1 MKQAGVWLCGLL
13 LIVSQ
18 QNALADTK
26 AMQIICPPMVREGI
40 TQLAASFTKQT
51 GIPVT
56 VKVSPMGK
64 IVEDIKAGPADIVLL
79 PTGLMETLAK
89 DGGVGTPEK
98 LGRMEI
104 ALAVRPGA
112 PHPDIS
118 TVDKLAAALRSAKTV
133 AYTQPGPPRFSME
146 AGMIDQILH
155 RPEFS
160 GVQLMTTTTRS
171 GVDALATGDA
181 DMAVQATSAFLSRKD
196 VELVGSLPP
205 ELAAH
210 IDFEVAVSRDAAD
223 TKAASDFVRYVTRP
237 EAAWSKFGL
246 KR

>member
-1 MKQAGVWLCGLL
+1 MPMRNFSAAAL
-13 LIVSQ
+13 LIAWL
-18 QNALADTK
+18 ALTPD
-26 AMQIICPPMVREGI
+26 AMALEVICPPMMRAGL
-40 TQLAASFTKQT
+40 TDFATSFTKQT
-51 GIPVT
+51 GTPVT

-64 IVEDIKAGPADIVLL
+64 IVEDIKAGPADVILL
-79 PTGLMETLAK
+79 PAGMMASLTQGQ
-89 DGGVGTPEK
+89 K

-118 TVDKLAAALRSAKTV
+118 TVDKMAAALRNARTV

-155 RPEFS
+155 RPEFA
-160 GVQLMTTTTRS
+160 GVRLMTTTTRS

-210 IDFEVAVSRDAAD
+210 IDFEVAVSPGAAD
-223 TKAASDFVRYVTRP
+223 AKAAADFVRYVTRP
-237 EAAWSKFGL
+237 EAGWTTFGL

>member
-1 MKQAGVWLCGLL
+1 MMRAGLTDF
-13 LIVSQ
+13 
-18 QNALADTK
+18 AT
-26 AMQIICPPMVREGI
+26 
-40 TQLAASFTKQT
+40 SFTKQT

-64 IVEDIKAGPADIVLL
+64 IVDDIKAGPADVVLL
-79 PTGLMETLAK
+79 PAGLMESLTK
-89 DGGVGTPEK
+89 DRATRQKV
-98 LGRMEI
+98 GRMEI

-118 TVDKLAAALRSAKTV
+118 TVDRLAAALKSAKAV

-155 RPEFS
+155 RPEFA
-160 GVQLMTTTTRS
+160 GVHLMTTTTSS
-171 GVDALATGDA
+171 GVDALAKGDA

-205 ELAAH
+205 ELVAH
-210 IDFEVAVSRDAAD
+210 IDFEVAVSPGAAD
-223 TKAASDFVRYVTRP
+223 AKAAADFVRYVTRP
-237 EAAWSKFGL
+237 EAAWNTFGL
-246 KR
+246 QR

>member
-1 MKQAGVWLCGLL
+1 MPMRNFSAAALLTAWL
-13 LIVSQ
+13 
-18 QNALADTK
+18 ALTPD
-26 AMQIICPPMVREGI
+26 AMALEVICPPMMRAGL
-40 TQLAASFTKQT
+40 TDFATSFTKQT
-51 GIPVT
+51 GTPVT

-64 IVEDIKAGPADIVLL
+64 IVEDIKAGPADVILL
-79 PTGLMETLAK
+79 PAGMMASLTQGQ
-89 DGGVGTPEK
+89 K

-118 TVDKLAAALRSAKTV
+118 TVDKMAAALRNARTV

-155 RPEFS
+155 RPEFA
-160 GVQLMTTTTRS
+160 GVRLMTTTTRS

-210 IDFEVAVSRDAAD
+210 IDFEVAVSPGAAD
-223 TKAASDFVRYVTRP
+223 AKAASDFVRYVTRP
-237 EAAWSKFGL
+237 EAGWTTFGL

>member
-1 MKQAGVWLCGLL
+1 MKQAGVWLCSLM
-13 LIVSQ
+13 LIGSL
-18 QNALADTK
+18 QNARADAGT
-26 AMQIICPPMVREGI
+26 IDVICPPMLRAGVADFA
-40 TQLAASFTKQT
+40 TSFTKQT

-64 IVEDIKAGPADIVLL
+64 IVDDIKAGPADVVLL
-79 PTGLMETLAK
+79 PDGLMTSLAK
-89 DGGVGTPEK
+89 GQK

-118 TVDKLAAALRSAKTV
+118 TVEKMAAALKSAKAV

-155 RPEFS
+155 RPEFA
-160 GVQLMTTTTRS
+160 GVRLMTTTTRS

-210 IDFEVAVSRDAAD
+210 IDFEVAVAPLATDA
-223 TKAASDFVRYVTRP
+223 KAAADFVRYVTRP
-237 EAAWSKFGL
+237 EAGWNTFGL

>member
-1 MKQAGVWLCGLL
+1 MRRAVALLTAWL
-13 LIVSQ
+13 
-18 QNALADTK
+18 ALAAN
-26 AMQIICPPMVREGI
+26 AMALEVICPPMLRAG
-40 TQLAASFTKQT
+40 LADSATSFTKQT

-64 IVEDIKAGPADIVLL
+64 IVDDIKAGPADVILL
-79 PTGLMETLAK
+79 PAGLMQSLAK
-89 DGGVGTPEK
+89 GQK

-118 TVDKLAAALRSAKTV
+118 TVDKMAAAMKRSGTV

-146 AGMIDQILH
+146 AEMIDQILH
-155 RPEFS
+155 RPEFA
-160 GVQLMTTTTRS
+160 GVRLMTTTTRS

-196 VELVGSLPP
+196 VELVGPLPP

-210 IDFEVAVSRDAAD
+210 IDFEVAVAPLAAD
-223 TKAASDFVRYVTRP
+223 AKAASDFVRYVTRP
-237 EAAWSKFGL
+237 EAGWSKFGL

>member
-1 MKQAGVWLCGLL
+1 MRSFSAALL
-13 LIVSQ
+13 AASLAIPA
-18 QNALADTK
+18 NATALDVIT
-26 AMQIICPPMVREGI
+26 PPMMRAGI
-40 TQLAASFTKQT
+40 SDFATSFTKQT
-51 GIPVT
+51 GIPVM

-64 IVEDIKAGPADIVLL
+64 IMADIKTGPADVVLL
-79 PTGLMETLAK
+79 PAGLMQSVAK
-89 DGGVGTPEK
+89 GQS

-118 TVDKLAAALRSAKTV
+118 TAEKMAGAMKNAKAV

-146 AGMIDQILH
+146 AEMIDRILH
-155 RPEFS
+155 RPEFN
-160 GVQLMTTTTRS
+160 GVKLMTTTTRS

-196 VELVGSLPP
+196 VELVGPLPP
-205 ELAAH
+205 ELKAH
-210 IDFEVAVSRDAAD
+210 IDFEVAVMPNTADA
-223 TKAASDFVRYVTRP
+223 KAAADFVRHVSGP
-237 EAAWSKFGL
+237 EAGWSKFGL

>member
-1 MKQAGVWLCGLL
+1 M
-13 LIVSQ
+13 
-18 QNALADTK
+18 ALE
-26 AMQIICPPMVREGI
+26 IITPPMMREGI
-40 TQLAASFTKQT
+40 TQFGAAFTKQT

-64 IVEDIKAGPADIVLL
+64 IMDDIKAGPADVVLL
-79 PTGLMETLAK
+79 PAALMAKLAK
-89 DGGVGTPEK
+89 DGGQK

-118 TVDKLAAALRSAKTV
+118 TVDKMAAAMKSAKAV

-160 GVQLMTTTTRS
+160 GVMLMTTTTRS

-196 VELVGSLPP
+196 VELVGPLPA
-205 ELAAH
+205 ELNAH
-210 IDFEVAVSRDAAD
+210 IDFEVAVAPLAAD
-223 TKAASDFVRYVTRP
+223 AKAAADFVRFVGGP

>member
-1 MKQAGVWLCGLL
+1 MRKAAALLTAWL
-13 LIVSQ
+13 
-18 QNALADTK
+18 ALTPD
-26 AMQIICPPMVREGI
+26 AMALEVICPPMIRAG
-40 TQLAASFTKQT
+40 LADFATSFTKQT

-64 IVEDIKAGPADIVLL
+64 IVDDIKAGPADVAVL
-79 PTGLMETLAK
+79 PSGLMESLAK
-89 DGGVGTPEK
+89 DQGTGIRQK
-98 LGRMEI
+98 VGRMEI

-118 TVDKLAAALRSAKTV
+118 TVEKLAAALKSARTV

-146 AGMIDQILH
+146 AEMIDQILH
-155 RPEFS
+155 RPEFA
-160 GVQLMTTTTRS
+160 GVHLVTTTTSS

-210 IDFEVAVSRDAAD
+210 IDFEVAVSAGAAD
-223 TKAASDFVRYVTRP
+223 AKTASDFVRYVTRP
-237 EAAWSKFGL
+237 EAAWNKFGL

>member
-1 MKQAGVWLCGLL
+1 MRIAAALLTAWL
-13 LIVSQ
+13 
-18 QNALADTK
+18 ALPAD
-26 AMQIICPPMVREGI
+26 AMALEVICPPMMRAG
-40 TQLAASFTKQT
+40 LADFATSFTKQT

-64 IVEDIKAGPADIVLL
+64 IVDDIKAGPADVFLL
-79 PTGLMETLAK
+79 PDGLMTSFAK
-89 DGGVGTPEK
+89 GAGQK

-118 TVDKLAAALRSAKTV
+118 TVDKMAASLKSARTV

-146 AGMIDQILH
+146 AEMIDQILH
-155 RPEFS
+155 RPEFT
-160 GVQLMTTTTRS
+160 GVHLMTTTTSS
-171 GVDALATGDA
+171 GVDALAKGDA
-181 DMAVQATSAFLSRKD
+181 DMAIQATSAFISHKD

-205 ELAAH
+205 ELKAH
-210 IDFEVAVSRDAAD
+210 IDFEVAVAPLAAD
-223 TKAASDFVRYVTRP
+223 AKTATDFVRYLTRP
-237 EAAWSKFGL
+237 EAAWDKFGL

>member
-1 MKQAGVWLCGLL
+1 MPMRRAAAFLTVWLALPA
-13 LIVSQ
+13 
-18 QNALADTK
+18 NAMALEV
-26 AMQIICPPMVREGI
+26 ICPPMLRAG
-40 TQLAASFTKQT
+40 LADFATSFTKQS

-64 IVEDIKAGPADIVLL
+64 IVDDIKAGPADVVLL
-79 PTGLMETLAK
+79 PAGLMQSLAK
-89 DGGVGTPEK
+89 GQK

-118 TVDKLAAALRSAKTV
+118 TVDKMAAAMKHAGTV

-146 AGMIDQILH
+146 AEMIDQILH
-155 RPEFS
+155 RPQFA
-160 GVQLMTTTTRS
+160 GVRLMTTTTRS

-196 VELVGSLPP
+196 VELVGPLPP

-210 IDFEVAVSRDAAD
+210 IDFEVAVAPLAAD
-223 TKAASDFVRYVTRP
+223 AKAASDFVRYVTRP
-237 EAAWSKFGL
+237 EAGWNKFGL

>member
-1 MKQAGVWLCGLL
+1 MRSILAALFMTAWLGPDAM
-13 LIVSQ
+13 
-18 QNALADTK
+18 ALDVIT
-26 AMQIICPPMVREGI
+26 PPMMREGI
-40 TQLAASFTKQT
+40 TQFGTAFTKQT

-64 IVEDIKAGPADIVLL
+64 IMDDIKAGPADVVLL
-79 PTGLMETLAK
+79 PAGLMETLAK
-89 DGGVGTPEK
+89 DQGAGTRQT

-118 TVDKLAAALRSAKTV
+118 TVEKMAAALKGAKAV

-155 RPEFS
+155 RPEFA
-160 GVQLMTTTTRS
+160 GVTLMTTTTSS
-171 GVDALATGDA
+171 GVDALAKGDA
-181 DMAVQATSAFLSRKD
+181 DMAVQATSALISRKD
-196 VELVGSLPP
+196 VELVAPLPP
-205 ELAAH
+205 ELKAH
-210 IDFEVAVSRDAAD
+210 IDFEAAVTRSAAD
-223 TKAASDFVRYVTRP
+223 AKAAADFLHYATRP
-237 EAAWSKFGL
+237 EAAWDKFGL

>member
-1 MKQAGVWLCGLL
+1 MRSAAALLTAWL
-13 LIVSQ
+13 
-18 QNALADTK
+18 ALPAD
-26 AMQIICPPMVREGI
+26 AMALEVICPPMMRQGI
-40 TQLAASFTKQT
+40 ADFAASFTKQT
-51 GIPVT
+51 GTPVT

-64 IVEDIKAGPADIVLL
+64 IVEDIKAGPADVILL
-79 PTGLMETLAK
+79 PDHLMASMAKGL
-89 DGGVGTPEK
+89 K

-118 TVDKLAAALRSAKTV
+118 TVDKLAAALKSAKAV

-155 RPEFS
+155 RPEFA
-160 GVQLMTTTTRS
+160 GVNLMTTTTRS
-171 GVDALATGDA
+171 GVDALGTGDA

-196 VELVGSLPP
+196 VELVGPLPP
-205 ELAAH
+205 ELKAH
-210 IDFEVAVSRDAAD
+210 IDFEVAVAPAAAD
-223 TKAASDFVRYVTRP
+223 AKTAADFVRYITRP
-237 EAAWSKFGL
+237 QGPWNTFGL